1 MLLIPNFLNIIFFF
15 IQSALS
21 SFPII
26 FRTPTD
32 CVRDVNCT
40 FYWAMGPNTA
50 NSDYLDVYM
59 EGTAAGWMAVGFS
72 ENQIMVRKYCYV
84 LC

>member
-1 MLLIPNFLNIIFFF
+1 
-15 IQSALS
+15 
-21 SFPII
+21 
-26 FRTPTD
+26 
-32 CVRDVNCT
+32 
-40 FYWAMGPNTA
+40 MGPNTA

-84 LC
+84 LY